1 VHLDQL
7 DLDLLN
13 LLLEEPQAGMREY
26 ARVLG
31 VARGTVQA
39 RLARLEREGVIT
51 GHAPAIS
58 PAGLGFTV
66 LAFVHLYLAQGQLDN
81 VVARLNA
88 IPEVLEAH
96 TTTGEGD
103 LLCRVAAR
111 SNLHLEE
118 IVQNLLALP
127 GVTRTRTEISLNQ
140 RVGHRI
146 LPLVQQLRTAHTRR
160 TEHAPGALRLSLPAE
175 GILHLAEPGLRFRG
189 PSRAAPSGR
198 DGIVDLAEL
207 RRGQRACPFD
217 QVVRAHRSEPG
228 ARDKARPREHEPQHA
243 LKGQPVQGPDCHL
256 DPQAGDA
263 VSRRSDDLHRREPGR
278 LIFRQQHDR
287 PSLVELDPPDLASLH
302 ASS

>member
-1 VHLDQL
+1 LAFAELLPVHLDQL

-66 LAFVHLYLAQGQLDN
+66 LAFIHLFLAQGQLDN
-81 VVARLNA
+81 VAATLRRL
-88 IPEVLEAH
+88 PEVLEAH

-118 IVQNLLALP
+118 VVQTLLALP

-140 RVGHRI
+140 RVGYRI
-146 LPLVQQLRTAHTRR
+146 LPLVQQLRTA
-160 TEHAPGALRLSLPAE
+160 
-175 GILHLAEPGLRFRG
+175 
-189 PSRAAPSGR
+189 
-198 DGIVDLAEL
+198 
-207 RRGQRACPFD
+207 Q
-217 QVVRAHRSEPG
+217 
-228 ARDKARPREHEPQHA
+228 
-243 LKGQPVQGPDCHL
+243 
-256 DPQAGDA
+256 
-263 VSRRSDDLHRREPGR
+263 SRRPETEIR
-278 LIFRQQHDR
+278 
-287 PSLVELDPPDLASLH
+287 
-302 ASS
+302 

>member
-13 LLLEEPQAGMREY
+13 LLLEEPRAGMREY

-51 GHAPAIS
+51 GHAPALS

-81 VVARLNA
+81 VAARLSV

-103 LLCRVAAR
+103 LLARVAAR

-140 RVGHRI
+140 RVGYRV
-146 LPLVQQLRTAHTRR
+146 LPLVQQLRAAQVRR
-160 TEHAPGALRLSLPAE
+160 PEHSPGA
-175 GILHLAEPGLRFRG
+175 
-189 PSRAAPSGR
+189 
-198 DGIVDLAEL
+198 
-207 RRGQRACPFD
+207 
-217 QVVRAHRSEPG
+217 
-228 ARDKARPREHEPQHA
+228 
-243 LKGQPVQGPDCHL
+243 
-256 DPQAGDA
+256 
-263 VSRRSDDLHRREPGR
+263 
-278 LIFRQQHDR
+278 
-287 PSLVELDPPDLASLH
+287 
-302 ASS
+302 

>member
-39 RLARLEREGVIT
+39 RLARLEREGVIA

-58 PAGLGFTV
+58 PAGLGFAV
-66 LAFVHLYLAQGQLDN
+66 EAFVHLYLAQGQLDI
-81 VVARLNA
+81 VVGQLSA

-96 TTTGEGD
+96 TMTGEGD

-118 IVQNLLALP
+118 IVQTLLALP

-140 RVGHRI
+140 RVGYRV
-146 LPLVQQLRTAHTRR
+146 LPLVQKL
-160 TEHAPGALRLSLPAE
+160 
-175 GILHLAEPGLRFRG
+175 
-189 PSRAAPSGR
+189 RAAQ
-198 DGIVDLAEL
+198 A
-207 RRGQRACPFD
+207 QR
-217 QVVRAHRSEPG
+217 VRP
-228 ARDKARPREHEPQHA
+228 
-243 LKGQPVQGPDCHL
+243 
-256 DPQAGDA
+256 
-263 VSRRSDDLHRREPGR
+263 
-278 LIFRQQHDR
+278 
-287 PSLVELDPPDLASLH
+287 
-302 ASS
+302 

>member
-1 VHLDQL
+1 MAHSKEFTHTERSRQTVHLDQL

-39 RLARLEREGVIT
+39 RLARLEREGVIA

-58 PAGLGFTV
+58 LAGLGFTV

-81 VVARLNA
+81 VVSRLSGL
-88 IPEVLEAH
+88 PEVLEAH

-118 IVQNLLALP
+118 IVQTLLALP

-140 RVGHRI
+140 RVGYRV
-146 LPLVQQLRTAHTRR
+146 LPLV
-160 TEHAPGALRLSLPAE
+160 
-175 GILHLAEPGLRFRG
+175 
-189 PSRAAPSGR
+189 RAAATSSR
-198 DGIVDLAEL
+198 D
-207 RRGQRACPFD
+207 R
-217 QVVRAHRSEPG
+217 
-228 ARDKARPREHEPQHA
+228 
-243 LKGQPVQGPDCHL
+243 
-256 DPQAGDA
+256 
-263 VSRRSDDLHRREPGR
+263 
-278 LIFRQQHDR
+278 
-287 PSLVELDPPDLASLH
+287 
-302 ASS
+302 

>member
-1 VHLDQL
+1 LAFAELLPVHLDQL

-66 LAFVHLYLAQGQLDN
+66 LAFIHLFLAQGQLDN
-81 VVARLNA
+81 VAATLSRL
-88 IPEVLEAH
+88 PEVLEAH

-118 IVQNLLALP
+118 VVQTLLALP

-140 RVGHRI
+140 RVGYRI
-146 LPLVQQLRTAHTRR
+146 LPLVQQLRTA
-160 TEHAPGALRLSLPAE
+160 
-175 GILHLAEPGLRFRG
+175 
-189 PSRAAPSGR
+189 
-198 DGIVDLAEL
+198 
-207 RRGQRACPFD
+207 Q
-217 QVVRAHRSEPG
+217 
-228 ARDKARPREHEPQHA
+228 
-243 LKGQPVQGPDCHL
+243 
-256 DPQAGDA
+256 
-263 VSRRSDDLHRREPGR
+263 SRRPETEIR
-278 LIFRQQHDR
+278 
-287 PSLVELDPPDLASLH
+287 
-302 ASS
+302 

>member
-1 VHLDQL
+1 MHLDQL
-7 DLDLLN
+7 DLELLN

-66 LAFVHLYLAQGQLDN
+66 LAFIHLFLAQGQLDN
-81 VVARLNA
+81 VAATLSRL
-88 IPEVLEAH
+88 PEVLEAH

-118 IVQNLLALP
+118 VVQTLLALP

-140 RVGHRI
+140 RVGYRI
-146 LPLVQQLRTAHTRR
+146 LPLVQQLRTA
-160 TEHAPGALRLSLPAE
+160 
-175 GILHLAEPGLRFRG
+175 
-189 PSRAAPSGR
+189 
-198 DGIVDLAEL
+198 
-207 RRGQRACPFD
+207 Q
-217 QVVRAHRSEPG
+217 
-228 ARDKARPREHEPQHA
+228 
-243 LKGQPVQGPDCHL
+243 
-256 DPQAGDA
+256 
-263 VSRRSDDLHRREPGR
+263 SRRPETEIR
-278 LIFRQQHDR
+278 
-287 PSLVELDPPDLASLH
+287 
-302 ASS
+302 

>member
-39 RLARLEREGVIT
+39 RLARLEREGVIS

-58 PAGLGFTV
+58 PAGLGFAV

-81 VVARLNA
+81 VVGRLSA

-96 TTTGEGD
+96 TMTGEGD

-118 IVQNLLALP
+118 IVQVLLALP
-127 GVTRTRTEISLNQ
+127 GVTRTRTEISLNE
-140 RVGHRI
+140 RVRYRV
-146 LPLVQQLRTAHTRR
+146 LPLVQQLRTAQARR
-160 TEHAPGALRLSLPAE
+160 AEHSPGA
-175 GILHLAEPGLRFRG
+175 
-189 PSRAAPSGR
+189 
-198 DGIVDLAEL
+198 
-207 RRGQRACPFD
+207 
-217 QVVRAHRSEPG
+217 
-228 ARDKARPREHEPQHA
+228 
-243 LKGQPVQGPDCHL
+243 
-256 DPQAGDA
+256 
-263 VSRRSDDLHRREPGR
+263 
-278 LIFRQQHDR
+278 
-287 PSLVELDPPDLASLH
+287 
-302 ASS
+302 

>member
-1 VHLDQL
+1 MHLDQL

-13 LLLEEPQAGMREY
+13 LLLEEPRAGMREY

-51 GHAPAIS
+51 GHAPALS

-81 VVARLNA
+81 VAARLSV

-103 LLCRVAAR
+103 LLARVAAR

-140 RVGHRI
+140 RVGYRV
-146 LPLVQQLRTAHTRR
+146 LPLVQQLRAAQVRR
-160 TEHAPGALRLSLPAE
+160 PEHSPGA
-175 GILHLAEPGLRFRG
+175 
-189 PSRAAPSGR
+189 
-198 DGIVDLAEL
+198 
-207 RRGQRACPFD
+207 
-217 QVVRAHRSEPG
+217 
-228 ARDKARPREHEPQHA
+228 
-243 LKGQPVQGPDCHL
+243 
-256 DPQAGDA
+256 
-263 VSRRSDDLHRREPGR
+263 
-278 LIFRQQHDR
+278 
-287 PSLVELDPPDLASLH
+287 
-302 ASS
+302 

>member
-1 VHLDQL
+1 VQLDQL

-39 RLARLEREGVIT
+39 RLARMEREGVIA
-51 GHAPAIS
+51 GHAPTIS

-81 VVARLNA
+81 VATMLSRL
-88 IPEVLEAH
+88 PEVLEAH

-118 IVQNLLALP
+118 IVQTLLALP

-140 RVGHRI
+140 RVGYRI
-146 LPLVQQLRTAHTRR
+146 LPLVQQLRTAHSRR
-160 TEHAPGALRLSLPAE
+160 PDP
-175 GILHLAEPGLRFRG
+175 EPG
-189 PSRAAPSGR
+189 S
-198 DGIVDLAEL
+198 
-207 RRGQRACPFD
+207 
-217 QVVRAHRSEPG
+217 
-228 ARDKARPREHEPQHA
+228 
-243 LKGQPVQGPDCHL
+243 
-256 DPQAGDA
+256 
-263 VSRRSDDLHRREPGR
+263 
-278 LIFRQQHDR
+278 
-287 PSLVELDPPDLASLH
+287 
-302 ASS
+302 